1 MQELRVYCMRVIAL
15 VGPSGTGKSHRALLV
30 AHEYGADAIIDDG
43 LLIQGHHVVA
53 GVSAKK
59 QATAIGAIKTALFTD
74 PEHAQGVKQE
84 LAALRPQCVLVL
96 GTSREMVDRIAA
108 RLELPMPELYL
119 DIEDVATPSEIIK
132 ARKIRQHFGKHV
144 IPAPTVAV
152 KPKLSGVLTDPL
164 YVRFSK
170 KQKSG
175 AKSQLW
181 VNQTVVRP
189 TFNYF
194 GKFFVDNAAL
204 EQIIKGAARLCDE
217 VVKVQNIVLEEGTQG
232 TIINMDLILRYGKP
246 LPVLLPAVQERVK
259 DVVEHMTAL
268 HVVQVNIYVR
278 KLLLPEDM
286 KKTYA

>member
-1 MQELRVYCMRVIAL
+1 MKVIAL
-15 VGPSGTGKSHRALLV
+15 VGPSGTGKSHRALFV

-43 LLIQGHHVVA
+43 LLIKGHHVVA

-74 PEHAQGVKQE
+74 PDHARAVKQE
-84 LAALRPQCVLVL
+84 LAALGPQCVLIL
-96 GTSREMVDRIAA
+96 GTSKEMVNKIAA

-119 DIEDVATPSEIIK
+119 DIEDIASPREIIK

-164 YVRFSK
+164 YVRFAK
-170 KQKSG
+170 RQKSG
-175 AKSQLW
+175 AKSQVW
-181 VNQTVVRP
+181 VHQTVVRP

-194 GKFFVDNAAL
+194 GKFYIDNAAL
-204 EQIIKGAARLCDE
+204 EQIIRMAAQMCE
-217 VVKVQNIVLEEGTQG
+217 GVVKVQNIVLHEVTHG
-232 TIINMDLILRYGKP
+232 TIINMDLTVRYGKP
-246 LPVLLPAVQERVK
+246 LPPLLASVQERVK
-259 DVVEHMTAL
+259 EMVEHMTAL

-278 KLLLPEDM
+278 KLVLPEDM
-286 KKTYA
+286 KRTHA